1 MIDAGTKKKDRKER
15 AMISRPISE
24 KVFKPSNTPGVD
36 EGRRLL
42 EHWDRLNSAASS
54 QPQTNHMDDRR
65 PAPEMPMRNFMRVVF
80 TR

>member
-1 MIDAGTKKKDRKER
+1 
-15 AMISRPISE
+15 MISRPVCE
-24 KVFKPSNTPGVD
+24 KVTKPSNILSVD

-42 EHWDRLNSAASS
+42 EHWDRLNSASSS
-54 QPQTNHMDDRR
+54 QQHPTHSEEHR

>member
-1 MIDAGTKKKDRKER
+1 
-15 AMISRPISE
+15 MISRPVSE
-24 KVFKPSNTPGVD
+24 KMTKTSNNPSDD

-42 EHWDRLNSAASS
+42 EHWNRLNSVASS
-54 QPQTNHMDDRR
+54 QPHTNHADENR

>member
-1 MIDAGTKKKDRKER
+1 
-15 AMISRPISE
+15 MISRPISE

-54 QPQTNHMDDRR
+54 QPQTTHMEERR